1 MHKNNMV
8 DIYQDPSIIGFMMI
22 NKEIKMNS
30 IFTVGMGVLDGFEL
44 LGSFSNKPDAEAFM
58 ATFPGP
64 LPLTLVESKM
74 VRTLEGFEMVPVAF
88 KTVVA

>member
-1 MHKNNMV
+1 M
-8 DIYQDPSIIGFMMI
+8 

-58 ATFPGP
+58 ETFPGP

-88 KTVVA
+88 KTIVA